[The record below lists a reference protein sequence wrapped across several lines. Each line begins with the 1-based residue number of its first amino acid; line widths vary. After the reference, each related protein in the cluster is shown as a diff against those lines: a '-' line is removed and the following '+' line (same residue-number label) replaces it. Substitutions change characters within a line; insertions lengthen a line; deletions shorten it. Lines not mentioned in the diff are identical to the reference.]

1 MRVYAGS
8 ASETFYSALVP
19 TSLAVDL
26 QAHLAWAVG
35 QLRQDLGV
43 QSRQIPDIYLA
54 GNDSLLRQVAQATG
68 TTIGFEDGYYRSS
81 GTRPGIY
88 MRTDFYAS
96 VVRSILTHEYT
107 HLLLNEAAQDK
118 QLPAWLSEGISRD
131 AEYWL
136 GLRGARPD
144 AVLRRIFQSSDTAKA
159 AAISGALPELTA
171 LESQSTWNAQ
181 TGAALIN
188 LQYATAYMAARYMA
202 ETHGSSAPIDVVKQ
216 MGGGQPLTAAILQI
230 TGTQYQD
237 LRAQFTQWL
246 QNWEDPDRAE
256 VRPYVAALESLMDAV
271 NDISLRRA
279 QDLDSGA
286 PRSSRIPVK
295 TGLVD
300 EATALQ
306 TELDALTPPS
316 TQPALHQAARDY
328 LATVVRWLTLELD
341 YLETLTESLLE
352 EANSTI
358 PEITAREF
366 ELARDISTVR
376 FVYNLD

>member
-26 QAHLAWAVG
+26 QAHLAWVVN
-35 QLRQDLGV
+35 QMSQDLGV

-81 GTRPGIY
+81 GIRPGIY

-96 VVRSILTHEYT
+96 GVRSILTHEYT
-107 HLLLNEAAQDK
+107 HLLLREAAQDR
-118 QLPAWLSEGISRD
+118 QLPAWLSEGIARD
-131 AEYWL
+131 AEYRL
-136 GLRGARPD
+136 GLRSARPD
-144 AVLRRIFQSSDTAKA
+144 AVLRRIFRDADTAKD
-159 AAISGALPELTA
+159 AAISGALLELTT
-171 LESQSTWNAQ
+171 LENQSSWNAQ
-181 TGAALIN
+181 TDATRIN

-202 ETHGSSAPIDVVKQ
+202 ETYGSSAPIDVVKG
-216 MGGGQPLTAAILQI
+216 MGEGQPLTAAILQF
-230 TGTQYQD
+230 TATQYRD
-237 LRAQFTQWL
+237 FRAQFIQWL

-256 VRPYVAALESLMDAV
+256 VRPYVAALESIMGAV
-271 NDISLRRA
+271 DDISQRRA

-295 TGLVD
+295 TSLLD
-300 EATALQ
+300 DATALQ
-306 TELDALTPPS
+306 TELDALTAPA
-316 TQPALHQAARDY
+316 TQLALSLAARDY
-328 LATVVRWLTLELD
+328 LAAVVRWLTLELD

-352 EANSTI
+352 EANNAI

-366 ELARDISTVR
+366 ELGRDISTVR
-376 FVYNLD
+376 FVYHLD